1 MQSESSSFGES
12 LGDTLASIPWID
24 QVGLVLIG
32 VFMLLG
38 VWRGLWWQVVRL
50 LGVVMSLALART
62 LTPRFEGAAA
72 RTFDLSEPVSHA
84 LVWFLIFVGGL
95 VVASLLGLIGK
106 KALETMQL
114 GLVDRAGGA
123 LAGALTGM
131 VLHSAF
137 LVLISALG
145 NAQWTTQILEGSK
158 SRLVLNQF
166 SSEWHVLIDAQA
178 AERISDRWAD
188 AWDDEPQSV
197 APASNAGSGDP
208 PVGDPPL
215 NDQ

>member
-1 MQSESSSFGES
+1 MQSESSSFSESFGEA
-12 LGDTLASIPWID
+12 LASVPWID

-38 VWRGLWWQVVRL
+38 IWRGLWWQVVRL
-50 LGVVMSLALART
+50 MGVIMSVTLART
-62 LTPRFEGAAA
+62 LTPRFQGAAE
-72 RTFDLSEPVSHA
+72 RTFDLSPSVSHA

-106 KALETMQL
+106 KALQTMQL

-145 NAQWTTQILEGSK
+145 TAQWTTQILEGSK

-188 AWDDEPQSV
+188 TWDSEPRASQGE
-197 APASNAGSGDP
+197 SNAAPGDR
-208 PVGDPPL
+208 
-215 NDQ
+215 